1 MVGKKID
8 RKQLKQPDEF
18 ITLSAKIL
26 EWGQTNSRQISMGII
41 AVAVIVCAVA
51 GYRFFDSRAET
62 KAFAML
68 YQADRAYDNSLQ
80 KAAANNPV
88 DDKIISA
95 YQEIVDKYP
104 TKSAGRIARKTLAD
118 IHFDAGQYDQATRL
132 FEHSLKD
139 FEKDQ
144 FYRSMLL
151 NDLALAHEAN
161 TNGQEAQKYFELITE
176 QPDAPVVDQALF
188 HLAGWYEKKGE
199 PEKARELYGRIVSE
213 QAGSIYSNVVKEL
226 KEM

>member
-1 MVGKKID
+1 MAGKKID

-26 EWGQTNSRQISMGII
+26 EWGQANSRHISTGII
-41 AVAVIVCAVA
+41 VVAVIVCAVA
-51 GYRFFDSRAET
+51 GYRYYDRRMEQ

-68 YQADRAYDNSLQ
+68 YQADSVYYNSLQ
-80 KAAANNPV
+80 KAAANNPAE
-88 DDKIISA
+88 DKITAA
-95 YQEIVDKYP
+95 YQEIVDTYP

-118 IHFDAGQYDQATRL
+118 IYFDAGQYDQAALL

-139 FEKDQ
+139 FEKDS
-144 FYRSMLL
+144 FYRSILL

-161 TNGQEAQKYFELITE
+161 TNEQKAQKYFELIAE

-199 PEKARELYGRIVSE
+199 TEKARELYERMVSE
-213 QAGSIYSNVVKEL
+213 QAGSIYSDMVKEL